1 MRVAVAIDS
10 ERADGSDGIGLAFEA
25 DLVVAHRGADR
36 LVVHEFFEHV
46 DRCAGVGMPL
56 GVGVSERVGMDEGL
70 VKAAQLAAGGE
81 TTVGS

>member
-1 MRVAVAIDS
+1 M
-10 ERADGSDGIGLAFEA
+10 
-25 DLVVAHRGADR
+25 
-36 LVVHEFFEHV
+36 VHEFFEHV
-46 DRCAGVGMPL
+46 DRCAGVGMTL